1 MQREFNC
8 AFVTVG
14 PQQGSGLPPPV
25 ATPTFSPAAGTYSTA
40 QTVTISTATSGASIR
55 YTTNGSTPSE
65 TVGTLYSAPITV
77 SATTTIN
84 AIAYESGMT
93 DSTVASATYAIQL
106 QVATPT
112 FSPAAGT
119 YSTAQTVTISTATS
133 GASIRYTTDGSTPSE
148 TAGTLYSAPIAVSAT
163 ETVKA
168 IAYETGFT
176 DSSVASAAYTINI
189 VSSNTAQFVKADLTT
204 QGTWKGVYG
213 SNGYNVIEDVTSYP
227 SYVTVTPSGESN
239 YIWSSSLS
247 QTRALQKADSTTD
260 RIAATWYN
268 GGSFSMNVNI
278 SDGGVHQMA
287 LYFMDW
293 DGGRTETVTIQDATT
308 NNVLDTRTLTNFY
321 NGEYLVWNLTGNVTV
336 VFTQTGAFNAVVSG
350 LFFDPQA
357 PVGMPAFSPI
367 PGTYIPAQTVTMGTA
382 TPGASI
388 RYTTNGSTPSETV
401 GTLYSAPITVSATT
415 TIKAI
420 AYESGMPDSAV
431 STATFTISSSNWYSA
446 SWTDR
451 MPITIN
457 HGKVAGTTN
466 LTNFPVLVSL
476 TNANLATV
484 ANGGSVANSNGNDI
498 LFTAS
503 DGLTKLNHQIE
514 SYNAATG
521 QLIAWVQVPTVS
533 PTGDAVIYIYY
544 ANPAATNQQNPT
556 GVWDSNFQQ
565 VLHLDESSGTTLF
578 DSTTYGNNG
587 SKVSPT
593 SPTPTASGE
602 IGERRASTGRR
613 TTPYCRRR

>member
-1 MQREFNC
+1 
-8 AFVTVG
+8 
-14 PQQGSGLPPPV
+14 
-25 ATPTFSPAAGTYSTA
+25 
-40 QTVTISTATSGASIR
+40 
-55 YTTNGSTPSE
+55 
-65 TVGTLYSAPITV
+65 
-77 SATTTIN
+77 
-84 AIAYESGMT
+84 
-93 DSTVASATYAIQL
+93 
-106 QVATPT
+106 
-112 FSPAAGT
+112 
-119 YSTAQTVTISTATS
+119 
-133 GASIRYTTDGSTPSE
+133 
-148 TAGTLYSAPIAVSAT
+148 
-163 ETVKA
+163 
-168 IAYETGFT
+168 
-176 DSSVASAAYTINI
+176 
-189 VSSNTAQFVKADLTT
+189 
-204 QGTWKGVYG
+204 
-213 SNGYNVIEDVTSYP
+213 
-227 SYVTVTPSGESN
+227 
-239 YIWSSSLS
+239 
-247 QTRALQKADSTTD
+247 
-260 RIAATWYN
+260 
-268 GGSFSMNVNI
+268 
-278 SDGGVHQMA
+278 
-287 LYFMDW
+287 
-293 DGGRTETVTIQDATT
+293 
-308 NNVLDTRTLTNFY
+308 
-321 NGEYLVWNLTGNVTV
+321 
-336 VFTQTGAFNAVVSG
+336 
-350 LFFDPQA
+350 
-357 PVGMPAFSPI
+357 
-367 PGTYIPAQTVTMGTA
+367 MGTA

-602 IGERRASTGRR
+602 IGGAQSFNGTSDYAVLPPSMTNGLTMFSVSFWAQTTDTVGNGTYWNQPQFVGDASNGSNSGDFGIVTNNGDLGMWSGLNSGGDNALVTSDLISDNNWHHISAVNNGSVIWLYLDGQYTGQFLSSGEGLDSLGWYLGAAAIRSPAASRTSSIRAASMSSDSPTQRAAPDGLER
-613 TTPYCRRR
+613 TTTTKAHRPRLSLSDRSKALRKRSAPVALSRSVKRPSGLRTDLTLPHRAAAALRANRNVARRLPGTTLVTDGHGSRCIPRKRSLFFPHSLACGP